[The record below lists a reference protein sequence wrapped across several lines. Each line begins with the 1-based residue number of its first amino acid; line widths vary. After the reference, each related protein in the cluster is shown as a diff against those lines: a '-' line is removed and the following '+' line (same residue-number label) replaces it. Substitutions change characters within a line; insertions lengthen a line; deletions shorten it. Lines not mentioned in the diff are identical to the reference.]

1 VPLSVTA
8 SGSSLTG
15 VQVDWVRVL
24 GATSYEVFR
33 GASDTGAFSLVG
45 TVTGNS
51 FFDSG
56 LTCGAFYY
64 YKVSALNGFGNKGQS
79 VAVGST
85 TGFPEN
91 VAARLDSLSE
101 MVVTWMPVPGAVS
114 YNAYRSTS
122 DTGVFSKVASLTGD
136 TLVDTGLSAGLTY
149 YYKIGAANGS
159 QESPLTLPV
168 IAKTIPAAPANVII
182 VSVMGNVDTIAW
194 QPSVGA
200 VLYRVYRSAS
210 DTGAYA
216 LVDSSSSD
224 TALDFE
230 VPSGVRSYYFVTAVS
245 SAGESKK
252 SVSASVL
259 TVPATPQIVFDSAVS
274 STSIMFV
281 WNRDSGATSYNVY
294 RKDTTVDSFSLA
306 ANVTSDTLLDTGLT
320 PANKYFYLTTALDS
334 AGESPKSAV
343 DSATTSASGTM
354 AKVFSLQRPRF
365 GINSR

>member
-1 VPLSVTA
+1 
-8 SGSSLTG
+8 
-15 VQVDWVRVL
+15 VRVL

-45 TVTGNS
+45 TVTANS
-51 FFDSG
+51 IFDTG

-64 YKVSALNGFGNKGQS
+64 YKVSALNRFGNKGQS

-85 TGFPEN
+85 TGLPED

-101 MVVTWMPVPGAVS
+101 MVVTWMPVPGAAL

-122 DTGVFSKVASLTGD
+122 DTGVFSKVASITGD

-149 YYKIGAANGS
+149 YYKIGAANNS

-168 IAKTIPAAPANVII
+168 IAKTIPAAPANVTI
-182 VSVMGNVDTIAW
+182 VSVLGNVDTIAW

-210 DTGAYA
+210 DTGAYT

-224 TALDFE
+224 TASDFE
-230 VPSGVRSYYFVTAVS
+230 VPSGVRSYYFVTAVNS
-245 SAGESKK
+245 VGKSKK
-252 SVSASVL
+252 SAPASVF
-259 TVPATPQIVFDSAVS
+259 TVPASPQIVFDSAVS
-274 STSIMFV
+274 STSIMVV

-306 ANVTSDTLLDTGLT
+306 ANVTSDTLLDTGLAT
-320 PANKYFYLTTALDS
+320 GIIYHYVVSALDS

-343 DSATTSASGTM
+343 DSATTSASGTQ
-354 AKVFSLQRPRF
+354 AKMSSPRRLRF
-365 GINSR
+365 GLKGL